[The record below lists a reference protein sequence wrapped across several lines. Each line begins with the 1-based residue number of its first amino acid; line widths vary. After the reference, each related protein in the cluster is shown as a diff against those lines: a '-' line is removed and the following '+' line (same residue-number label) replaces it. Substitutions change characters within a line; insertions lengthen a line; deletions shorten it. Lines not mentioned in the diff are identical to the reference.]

1 MNAVQK
7 AVLEMEATLEAA
19 RLLTW
24 RAASMLDTGERNS
37 LEASMAKAKA
47 GRAATLVTQK
57 CVELLGPL
65 GYSEECLLEKWMRDV
80 KINDIF
86 EGTGQIQM
94 LIIARNILG
103 YGRDLLK

>member
-1 MNAVQK
+1 MMQK
-7 AVLEMEATLEAA
+7 GL
-19 RLLTW
+19 
-24 RAASMLDTGERNS
+24 RNS

-57 CVELLGPL
+57 CVEFLGTV
-65 GYSEECLLEKWMRDV
+65 GYSCDNLVEKWMRDC

-94 LIIARNILG
+94 LIVARTILG
-103 YGRDLLK
+103 FSRDQLR

>member
-1 MNAVQK
+1 V
-7 AVLEMEATLEAA
+7 A

-24 RAASMLDTGERNS
+24 RAAAMMDEGLRNS

-65 GYSEECLLEKWMRDV
+65 GYSTKWLVEKWMRDC

-86 EGTGQIQM
+86 EGTNQIQM
-94 LIIARNILG
+94 LIIARTILG
-103 YGRDLLK
+103 FNREQLK